1 MKISKSVV
9 FLFPVLCGCSLH
21 QQESQKQIDDVVIET
36 DRDYQ
41 EVSDYEL
48 TWEAIFD
55 VENEQY
61 YVYFYSL
68 TCSHCSELKNY
79 IIGKGLE
86 RGDIYFVKGTSKDR
100 LTNDQNQLIGAE
112 NPDDFRILGY
122 PTLALIS
129 HQKCTKNLS
138 GVAQIKAELK

>member
-1 MKISKSVV
+1 MKISKSII
-9 FLFPVLCGCSLH
+9 FLFPVLCGCNFT
-21 QQESQKQIDDVVIET
+21 QVEPEKQINDVVIQT
-36 DRDYQ
+36 DHNYD

-68 TCSHCSELKNY
+68 TCNHCSELKNY
-79 IIGKGLE
+79 IIEKGLE

-100 LTNDQNQLIGAE
+100 LTNDSNQLIGAE
-112 NPDDFRILGY
+112 NPDDFCILGY
-122 PTLALIS
+122 PTLALIY